1 MDLQQGENVIY
12 EGHPSWRSI
21 IHFYI
26 LGVVAV
32 LVVAAAAAGLSQLIE
47 DEVKTEWV
55 AIGAIGSLLILLLVG
70 WLKRIATDYTIT
82 DRRLIIRR
90 GILSRNVDQTHID
103 RVQNVSSRQSFLQR
117 LLRVGT
123 VDFDTASN
131 EPENT
136 FAFEGVGDPQ
146 GVVRKV
152 DQASQAAGAG
162 GIEDAGQAQQP
173 APPAPQQPAPEQQAA
188 PEQTPAPPSE
198 PQAPPPP
205 PPPPP
210 QQR

>member
-21 IHFYI
+21 LHFYI
-26 LGVVAV
+26 LGILAV
-32 LVVAAAAAGLSQLIE
+32 IVVAAAAAGVSQVVE
-47 DEVKTEWV
+47 DEVKPAWV
-55 AIGAIGSLLILLLVG
+55 AIAAIAALLILLLVG
-70 WLKRIATDYTIT
+70 WLKRMSTDYMIT

-90 GILSRNVDQTHID
+90 GILSRHVDQTRVD
-103 RVQNVSSRQSFLQR
+103 RVQNVASSQSFLQR
-117 LLRVGT
+117 ILRVGT

-136 FAFEGVGDPQ
+136 FAFRGVSDPQ

-152 DQASQAAGAG
+152 DQATSASTGLG
-162 GIEDAGQAQQP
+162 GAQQP
-173 APPAPQQPAPEQQAA
+173 APAQQPPAQEQ
-188 PEQTPAPPSE
+188 
-198 PQAPPPP
+198 P

-210 QQR
+210 QQTA

>member
-21 IHFYI
+21 VHFYI
-26 LGVVAV
+26 LGVLAV
-32 LVVAAAAAGLSQLIE
+32 LVVAAAAAGLSQVIE
-47 DEVKTEWV
+47 DEVKAAWV
-55 AIGAIGSLLILLLVG
+55 AIAAIGSFLILVLVG
-70 WLKRIATDYTIT
+70 WLKRMSTDYMIT

-90 GILSRNVDQTHID
+90 GILSRNVDQTRID

-152 DQASQAAGAG
+152 DQASHAAGAG
-162 GIEDAGQAQQP
+162 GLGGAAQA
-173 APPAPQQPAPEQQAA
+173 QQAA
-188 PEQTPAPPSE
+188 PAQPP
-198 PQAPPPP
+198 APPPP

-210 QQR
+210 PP

>member
-26 LGVVAV
+26 LGVLAV

-47 DEVKTEWV
+47 DEVKGAWV
-55 AIGAIGSLLILLLVG
+55 AIGAIAAFLVLLLVG
-70 WLKRIATDYTIT
+70 WLKRIATDYMIT

-90 GILSRNVDQTHID
+90 GILSRNVDQTRID
-103 RVQNVSSRQSFLQR
+103 RVQNVSSHQSFLQR

-152 DQASQAAGAG
+152 DQASQAATGGGLGGA
-162 GIEDAGQAQQP
+162 AAQQP
-173 APPAPQQPAPEQQAA
+173 AAPQQPTAPQ
-188 PEQTPAPPSE
+188 
-198 PQAPPPP
+198 QAPPPP
-205 PPPPP
+205 PPPQSP
-210 QQR
+210 QA